1 MKIPGVFALLSLFV
15 SALGLVAMSSYYLQ
29 QERRSVALKKVFGAP
44 RKQVLNELVLSFL
57 KMVGIA
63 ILIALPVAYFLMKR
77 WLQDFSYKID
87 LYWWIFVVASLVV
100 VFVAMLAVL
109 WQSLKTA
116 NTNPVE
122 ALKKE

>member
-1 MKIPGVFALLSLFV
+1 M
-15 SALGLVAMSSYYLQ
+15 
-29 QERRSVALKKVFGAP
+29 ALKKVFGAP